1 MRGFVHPP
9 IGPLVHWSVGLLV
22 HWFIGPLVCQPVSLS
37 ACQPVSS
44 SRNTSVFEYFLVAY
58 TQLYKKLCPSVRR
71 SVSHGDQVDNECFR
85 YFFCMFESWTW
96 GVWMRVGC
104 PCPPVRNDIVT
115 PRHLLLM
122 FEGVL
127 GVVVWIRVGCPRPPI
142 HNIVT
147 LHYMLYLYLR
157 LLVASNTVSVSIDWW
172 VFWGCTVSLFVGD
185 YLFICLSIY
194 LSLSVYLSIH
204 PSIL

>member
-1 MRGFVHPP
+1 
-9 IGPLVHWSVGLLV
+9 
-22 HWFIGPLVCQPVSLS
+22 
-37 ACQPVSS
+37 
-44 SRNTSVFEYFLVAY
+44 
-58 TQLYKKLCPSVRR
+58 
-71 SVSHGDQVDNECFR
+71 
-85 YFFCMFESWTW
+85 
-96 GVWMRVGC
+96 MRVGC

-157 LLVASNTVSVSIDWW
+157 LLVASNTVSVSID
-172 VFWGCTVSLFVGD
+172 
-185 YLFICLSIY
+185 
-194 LSLSVYLSIH
+194 
-204 PSIL
+204 